1 VQIDQS
7 VFLKLMVGAFAT
19 AILGFF
25 VRGLSTVAFGSE
37 TAQVVATP
45 VFVVAVGLAGLAFV
59 LAVLV
64 KIGLIDDQ
72 PTEERNSTGG

>member
-1 VQIDQS
+1 MQIDQS

-45 VFVVAVGLAGLAFV
+45 VFIVAVGLAGLAFV

-64 KIGLIDDQ
+64 KIGLVDDQ